1 MVSLFLRILFYLSAV
16 MLLGRFLL
24 AVFTGFQKA
33 KKTTPF
39 PHGHPTAMVKDPVC
53 GIYLD
58 PNVAF
63 RMDHKKEALYFC
75 SNDCRQKFLAKAS

>member
-1 MVSLFLRILFYLSAV
+1 
-16 MLLGRFLL
+16 
-24 AVFTGFQKA
+24 
-33 KKTTPF
+33 
-39 PHGHPTAMVKDPVC
+39 MVKDPVC

-63 RMDHKKEALYFC
+63 RMDHNKEAVYFC